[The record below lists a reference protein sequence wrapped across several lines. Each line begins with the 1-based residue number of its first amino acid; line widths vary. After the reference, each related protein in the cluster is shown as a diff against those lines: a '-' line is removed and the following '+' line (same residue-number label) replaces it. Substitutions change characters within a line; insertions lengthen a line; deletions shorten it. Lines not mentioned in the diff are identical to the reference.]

1 MSILNIAY
9 KTAEYFNLQGL
20 GVIREGA
27 HANVNLFRLKDLREQ
42 ADFEHPWQ
50 PSLGMHEVMIAGKV
64 TDQMRRL
71 KIPLLAL
78 AFFLFAAGVA
88 VRKTLAVLFT
98 VKALLAENVDPESI
112 RLFLSSAGR
121 SLVRGVKK
129 SAIAGFVKYFGKD
142 AKQKF
147 DDCLKNKE
155 QEVTHY
161 GNAIENRDSVA
172 HKQGVQVTFSEIKQA
187 VHAAEIILSAVTKAL
202 EIPSPPRPAGGR
214 GH

>member
-1 MSILNIAY
+1 MVFIMLARTKNAIEECQ
-9 KTAEYFNLQGL
+9 K
-20 GVIREGA
+20 
-27 HANVNLFRLKDLREQ
+27 HLKDTEASGTIIESYLTQHLLVLLSADMQQ
-42 ADFEHPWQ
+42 AIYECLD
-50 PSLGMHEVMIAGKV
+50 K
-64 TDQMRRL
+64 
-71 KIPLLAL
+71 K
-78 AFFLFAAGVA
+78 
-88 VRKTLAVLFT
+88 
-98 VKALLAENVDPESI
+98 AENVDPESI